1 MKAFEL
7 KALLSRIDPN
17 AEVLATTAD
26 PKGHG
31 SFANRLVGIGQDRT
45 VRDGEVERPVLVL
58 HFGAADRVW
67 AAKGHGK
74 PETAAPVAV
83 RARFNGSEVGTVRMR
98 SSILQTAWADR
109 LASMA
114 TLWGQG
120 DIDLWAEPQDGWEEL
135 VFASRAEAHGFAER
149 CPGLVISELVPR

>member
-17 AEVLATTAD
+17 AEVLVTTAD

-31 SFANRLVGIGQDRT
+31 SFANPITAVGQDRT
-45 VRDGEVERPVLVL
+45 IMDGSTERPVLVL
-58 HFGAADRVW
+58 HHRPDNRAW

-74 PETAAPVAV
+74 PEIAAPVTV
-83 RARFNGSEVGTVRMR
+83 RARFIGGEMGTVHVR
-98 SSILQTAWADR
+98 SSILQTAWTDR
-109 LASMA
+109 LTSMV

-120 DIDLWAEPQDGWEEL
+120 DIDLWAKSQDGWEEL